1 MTEKILKRMLQ
12 IVFQIVIIAAISFIS
27 SGRPD
32 WWMAWAYL
40 GIFALGEC
48 MRQQS
53 THFRLVPNVW

>member
-12 IVFQIVIIAAISFIS
+12 IVFQIVIIAAILFIS
-27 SGRPD
+27 SSRPD

-40 GIFALGEC
+40 GIFVLGRC

-53 THFRLVPNVW
+53 THFRLVPYVW